1 MKKIVIGIILGLVA
15 GVAVGWLYFKEH
27 KPEKSEGKPAER
39 KVLFYRNP
47 MNPQA
52 TSPVPMKDEMGMDY
66 IPVYA
71 DEGEPGP
78 RPGGNAVRIDPAFV
92 QNMGVKTETVE
103 KRILTRLIRA
113 SGVVAF
119 DERKV
124 YSINAK
130 TMGWAEKLHVNY
142 TGQFVKKG
150 QPLMELYSPDLVSA
164 EQEYLQTVRYL
175 EQMKK
180 TGTPDAA
187 DSAQKLL
194 DSARKRLLLWDIPES
209 EIRFLEKT
217 GAVKKTMTIYSPD
230 RGVVVEKMVLE
241 GQQIEPGMTLY
252 KIADLTKVW
261 VLAPVYQ
268 YELAWVKT
276 GAKAGVEISY
286 LPGQALTGKIT
297 YIAPVIDERTKA
309 AQVRVELEN
318 TPEFALKPG
327 MFAIVK
333 ISSAMPEP
341 VAAMPEQ
348 AVIHSGARDIAVVS
362 LGNGYF
368 EPRELTLGVSA
379 GGYVEVKEGVSV
391 GEMIVVS
398 SQFLIDSESSLKA
411 AVEQLKSNERPAADK
426 PQNQEQPQPGH
437 QH

>member
-1 MKKIVIGIILGLVA
+1 MKKIVIGIILGLIA
-15 GVAVGWLYFKEH
+15 GVAVGWLYFKH
-27 KPEKSEGKPAER
+27 KPEKPENKHAEH

-71 DEGEPGP
+71 DEMQAGS
-78 RPGGNAVRIDPAFV
+78 RPGENAVRIDPAFV

-103 KRILTRLIRA
+103 KRVLTKTIRA

-130 TMGWAEKLHVNY
+130 TMGWAEKLYVNY

-164 EQEYLQTVRYL
+164 EQEYLQTIRYL
-175 EQMKK
+175 EQMKQ
-180 TGTPDAA
+180 GGSQDAI

-194 DSARKRLLLWDIPES
+194 DSARKRLLLWDIPAS
-209 EIRFLEKT
+209 EILTLQLRGVT
-217 GAVKKTMTIYSPD
+217 KKTLTIYSPD
-230 RGVVVEKMVLE
+230 RGAVVEKTVLE

-252 KIADLTKVW
+252 KIADLSKVW

-276 GAKAGVEISY
+276 GMSAGVEISY
-286 LPGQALTGKIT
+286 LPGQTLTGKIT
-297 YIAPVIDERTKA
+297 YIAPVIDERTRT
-309 AQVRVELEN
+309 AQVRIELEN
-318 TPEFALKPG
+318 TQDFALKPG
-327 MFAIVK
+327 MFATVK
-333 ISSAMPEP
+333 ISSAIPGP
-341 VAAMPEQ
+341 VVAVPEQ
-348 AVIHSGARDIAVVS
+348 AVIHSGARNIAVIS
-362 LGNGYF
+362 LGSGYF
-368 EPRELTLGVSA
+368 EPRELMLGVSA
-379 GGYVEVKEGVSV
+379 GGYVEVKEGVSA

-411 AVEQLKSNERPAADK
+411 AVEQLKSNERPGTDK

-437 QH
+437 HH

>member
-1 MKKIVIGIILGLVA
+1 
-15 GVAVGWLYFKEH
+15 
-27 KPEKSEGKPAER
+27 
-39 KVLFYRNP
+39 
-47 MNPQA
+47 
-52 TSPVPMKDEMGMDY
+52 MKDEMGMDY

-71 DEGEPGP
+71 DEMQAGP
-78 RPGGNAVRIDPAFV
+78 RPSENAVRINPAFV

-103 KRILTRLIRA
+103 KRVLTKTIRA

-130 TMGWAEKLHVNY
+130 TMGWAEKLYVNY

-164 EQEYLQTVRYL
+164 EQEYLQTIRYL
-175 EQMKK
+175 EQMKQ
-180 TGTPDAA
+180 GGSQDAI

-194 DSARKRLLLWDIPES
+194 DSTRKRLLLWDIPAS
-209 EIRFLEKT
+209 EILTLQLRGVT
-217 GAVKKTMTIYSPD
+217 KKTLTIYSPD
-230 RGVVVEKMVLE
+230 RGAVVEKMVLE

-252 KIADLTKVW
+252 KIADLSKVW
-261 VLAPVYQ
+261 VLAPAYQ

-276 GAKAGVEISY
+276 GMSAGVEISY
-286 LPGQALTGKIT
+286 LPGQTLTGKIT

-318 TPEFALKPG
+318 TSDFALKPG
-327 MFAIVK
+327 MFATVK
-333 ISSAMPEP
+333 ISSAIPETV
-341 VAAMPEQ
+341 VAVPEQ
-348 AVIHSGARDIAVVS
+348 AVIHSGSRNIAVVS
-362 LGNGYF
+362 LGSGYF

-379 GGYVEVKEGVSV
+379 GGYVEVKEGVSA
-391 GEMIVVS
+391 GEIIVVS

-411 AVEQLKSNERPAADK
+411 AVEQLKSSERPAAGK
-426 PQNQEQPQPGH
+426 TQNQEQPQPGH
-437 QH
+437 HH